1 MIEAI
6 KLAKQCFN
14 EEVYCPK
21 DRSSLS
27 VPLQVVAKTSRKRT
41 NFYLQGANGKDWILK
56 TPLEKS

>member
-41 NFYLQGANGKDWILK
+41 NFYLQGPMVKIGY
-56 TPLEKS
+56 